1 MNFTDTIAAIAT
13 PIGEG
18 GIGIIRISGPKALSI
33 GRHIL
38 RTPKSGLFSTIEPR
52 RVYYGYVVDPEQE
65 VTLDEVLFFYAPKP
79 RSFTAEDVIEIQ
91 AHGGTL
97 VLSKI
102 LQQVLRS
109 GARLAEPGEFT
120 MRAFINGRIDLVQ
133 AESVIDLIRA
143 KTDKAH
149 QLALSQLNGRATR
162 YLQQI
167 ESNLYQILVNMEALL
182 DFPEEGIPDLEKARI
197 QTEISQIIEKL
208 QQMLATVDE
217 GRKIR
222 EGIQITIVGRPNVGK
237 SSLLNALSQEEKA
250 IVTDIPG
257 TTRDIVDVQLQLR
270 GIPIVL
276 NDTAGLRETDN
287 PIEQIGIQRAEQ
299 SLEQSQFILAVF
311 DISQPLND
319 EDRFVLQRLEGK
331 KVLVVLNKADLQHRL
346 SLDELSG
353 YHLGDPVLVSSLT
366 GEGIERLEQRL
377 VQEIGVGN
385 LQVDDRPMLS
395 RLRHRNALETAI
407 EALQSFNFGLEQH
420 QSEDLLAV
428 DLRSALSAIG
438 EITGKNVNEEV
449 LHGIFASFCI
459 GK

>member
-18 GIGIIRISGPKALSI
+18 GIGIIRISGPNALTI

-38 RTPKSGLFSTIEPR
+38 RTAKLKPFAHIEPR
-52 RVYYGYVVDPEQE
+52 RVYYGFVVDPDHET
-65 VTLDEVLFFYAPKP
+65 TLDEVLFFYAPKP
-79 RSFTAEDVIEIQ
+79 HSFTAEDVVEIQ
-91 AHGGTL
+91 AHGGML

-109 GARLAEPGEFT
+109 GARMADPGEFT
-120 MRAFINGRIDLVQ
+120 MRAFVNGRIDLVQ

-167 ESNLYQILVNMEALL
+167 ESNLYEILVNIEALL
-182 DFPEEGIPDLEKARI
+182 DFPEEGIPDLEKVHI
-197 QTEISQIIEKL
+197 QTDIGRIIEKL

-222 EGIQITIVGRPNVGK
+222 EGIQITIIGRPNVGK

-287 PIEQIGIQRAEQ
+287 PIEQIGIRRAEQ

-311 DISQPLND
+311 DISQPLNE
-319 EDRFVLQRLEGK
+319 EDRFVLQRLKGK
-331 KVLVVLNKADLQHRL
+331 KVLVVLNKADLPHRL
-346 SLDELSG
+346 SLEDLTD

-366 GEGIERLEQRL
+366 GEGIDRLEQRL
-377 VQEIGVGN
+377 VEEIGVGN

-395 RLRHRNALETAI
+395 RLRHRKALETAI
-407 EALQSFNFGLEQH
+407 EALQSFNSGLEQQ

-428 DLRSALSAIG
+428 DLRSALAAIG

-449 LHGIFASFCI
+449 LHGIFSSFCI

>member
-1 MNFTDTIAAIAT
+1 MNFIDTIAAIAT

-407 EALQSFNFGLEQH
+407 EALQSFNFGLEQQ

>member
-18 GIGIIRISGPKALSI
+18 GIGIIRISGPNALTI
-33 GRHIL
+33 GREIL
-38 RTPKSGLFSTIEPR
+38 RTPKLMRFSNIEPR
-52 RVYYGYVVDPEQE
+52 RVYYGLAVNPDHEA
-65 VTLDEVLFFYAPKP
+65 TLDEVLFFYAPKP
-79 RSFTAEDVIEIQ
+79 RSFTAEDVVEIQ
-91 AHGGTL
+91 AHGGML

-102 LQQVLRS
+102 LQQVLS
-109 GARLAEPGEFT
+109 CGARLAEPGEFT

-149 QLALSQLNGRATR
+149 QLALSQLNGRTTR
-162 YLQQI
+162 YLQQM
-167 ESNLYQILVNMEALL
+167 EADLYRILIAMEALL
-182 DFPEEGIPDLEKARI
+182 DYPEEGIPDLEKAQI
-197 QTEISQIIEKL
+197 QIEVSQVIDGL
-208 QQMLATVDE
+208 GHMLATVDE

-270 GIPIVL
+270 GIPIIL

-287 PIEQIGIQRAEQ
+287 PIEQIGIQRAEK

-311 DISQPLND
+311 DISQPLNA
-319 EDRFVLQRLEGK
+319 EDHFVLKRLEGK
-331 KVLVVLNKADLQHRL
+331 KVLVVLNKADLPHKL
-346 SLDELSG
+346 SLEQIKN
-353 YHLGDPVLVSSLT
+353 YHLGEPVLISSLT
-366 GEGIERLEQRL
+366 GEGMDQLEQRL
-377 VQEIGVGN
+377 VDEIGIGN

-395 RLRHRNALETAI
+395 RIRHRNALETAI
-407 EALQSFNFGLEQH
+407 EALKSFNGGLEEH

-438 EITGKNVNEEV
+438 EITGKNVNDEV

>member
-377 VQEIGVGN
+377 VEEIGVGN

>member
-407 EALQSFNFGLEQH
+407 EALQSFNFGLEQQ